1 MTFSVAALC
10 PQTGAIGFALAT
22 SSMAVGARAA
32 FLAPGFGVVFSQARS
47 DPQLGTLGTALLKAG
62 RTAAETLAEMRAA
75 TPYAGYR
82 QLAVLDGAGR
92 VAHATGEH
100 CVAPCGAVSGH
111 AAIALGNAVA
121 NDTVI
126 PAMLQAFEAIAGTL
140 AHRLLAAL
148 EAGVAAGGEPHPLRS
163 AALKIGRPGLPFPA
177 ADLRVD
183 LAEHPVA
190 ALRHQWRVY
199 EPLLE
204 GYALRAVDPANAP
217 LAAALEG
224 SLRQWP
230 ITVEGTR

>member
-10 PQTGAIGFALAT
+10 SRTGEIGFALAT

-47 DPQLGTLGTALLKAG
+47 DPQLGALGIAMLETG
-62 RTAAETLAEMRAA
+62 RTAEATLAGMQAA
-75 TPYAGYR
+75 TPYADFR
-82 QLAVLDGAGR
+82 QLAVLDGTGR
-92 VAHATGEH
+92 IAHATGGR
-100 CVAPCGAVSGH
+100 CVAPCGAVTGR

-121 NDTVI
+121 NEAVI
-126 PAMLQAFEAIAGTL
+126 PAMMQAFEAAAGTL
-140 AHRLLAAL
+140 AHRLLTAL

-163 AALKIGRPGLPFPA
+163 AALKVGRPNLPFPA

-190 ALRHQWRVY
+190 SLRHQWQVY

-204 GYALRAVDPANAP
+204 GYALRATDPAHAP
-217 LAAALEG
+217 LAAAMEG

-230 ITVEGTR
+230 ITVQGTP